1 MFEQVILDNSSEQI
15 AKLYKPA
22 AKANDAPDTGVE
34 IKNKAAYFV
43 IRDCAKM
50 TREYL
55 PLHVWLLYDD
65 PLVQLKGK
73 FARKDVEDFLTRSN
87 KDEHAK
93 ALKKVIV
100 SDIKGKYE
108 VASVQQSQSSSQ
120 PVSIT
125 VSDDDIY
132 GYYEG
137 YDDAVEEPAPVNNEQ
152 LNLSDD
158 ELIMKYIF

>member
-15 AKLYKPA
+15 AKLYNPA
-22 AKANDAPDTGVE
+22 AKASDAPDTGVE

-43 IRDCAKM
+43 IRDCAKV

-55 PLHVWLLYDD
+55 PLHVWLLYSD
-65 PLVQLKGK
+65 PLIQLKGK
-73 FARKDVEDFLTRSN
+73 FARKDVEDFLARSN
-87 KDEHAK
+87 KEEYAR

-100 SDIKGKYE
+100 SDIKEKYD
-108 VASVQQSQSSSQ
+108 VNHVQQSQVSGQS
-120 PVSIT
+120 VSIEAD
-125 VSDDDIY
+125 DDDIY

-137 YDDAVEEPAPVNNEQ
+137 YGDAVEETSPVANDQ

>member
-22 AKANDAPDTGVE
+22 ARANDTPDTGVE

-43 IRDCAKM
+43 IRDCAKV

-65 PLVQLKGK
+65 PLAALKGK
-73 FARKDVEDFLTRSN
+73 FARKDVEDFITR
-87 KDEHAK
+87 AK
-93 ALKKVIV
+93 SDTNAMALKKIIV
-100 SDIKGKYE
+100 VDIKEKYD
-108 VASVQQSQSSSQ
+108 VGHSSQ
-120 PVSIT
+120 VQAPAQVSIEAD
-125 VSDDDIY
+125 DDDIY
-132 GYYEG
+132 GAYDG
-137 YDDAVEEPAPVNNEQ
+137 YGEVEEELPVVSEQ
-152 LNLSDD
+152 EDLTDD